1 MTLKLRILQL
11 LTLLQDRATAK
22 EHWLALQREGSD
34 GQRAAREKHLALDDK
49 VEDAYREL
57 IETLNASRSDGLM
70 EFDLLTLSPDEQDGL
85 RRVLSER
92 FLLHLLEPLK
102 PEELPEMVDAWRQA
116 AFSLEAAR
124 AIDSLRMSVTAEE
137 LPAAIEAFDGRAR
150 TNQPQAWDRAVATYL
165 ALRTHLVG
173 DAVVVNAERL
183 DGEATHLNARRWL
196 ARYDSLTELLQTMVE
211 RFSESDALR
220 FELEELETDARRAL
234 VSAMD
239 GGLCRQRQL
248 APEPQVQRQWD
259 VATKTGTREDL
270 QSFS

>member
-1 MTLKLRILQL
+1 M

-22 EHWLALQREGSD
+22 EDWLTLQRDGSD

-57 IETLNASRSDGLM
+57 IETLNLSRSDGLI
-70 EFDLLTLSPDEQDGL
+70 EFDLLTLTPDEHNGL
-85 RRVLSER
+85 RRILSER
-92 FLLHLLEPLK
+92 FLLQMLEPLK

-116 AFSLEAAR
+116 AFTLEAAR
-124 AIDSLRMSVTAEE
+124 AIDSLRMSVTADE
-137 LPAAIEAFDGRAR
+137 LPAAIETFDGRAR
-150 TNQPQAWDRAVATYL
+150 TNQPQAWNRAVATYL

-173 DAVVVNAERL
+173 DAEVVDAARL

-196 ARYDSLTELLQTMVE
+196 ARYDTLTEQLQTMVE
-211 RFSESDALR
+211 RFNESDAIR

-239 GGLCRQRQL
+239 GGLSRQRQL
-248 APEPQVQRQWD
+248 APQPQVQRQWE
-259 VATKTGTREDL
+259 VATKTETGDDL
-270 QSFS
+270 